1 MLSILSFIP
10 SPSLWSNE
18 ILQNSNPIVD
28 ISFGCVISSTIPM
41 FADYLVDVFAKSV
54 GKKISPSYHFHL
66 WERFF
71 FLIGYVYP
79 AIGYFILQ
87 SFFPSDLGTYFMYL
101 TNSQNV
107 WTAGSLLSL
116 THTAT
121 SEIWTFKTTVIMI
134 VCVGLSSAITP
145 FANTY
150 FSVAII
156 FYLVSL
162 VYVVIF
168 ISSYYRT
175 VLLMRNKGVQNL
187 SSGEYFCLMY
197 SSMLLVMMFVN
208 LIVPSILF
216 GACGPEVALIYSNF
230 ANIIAATLVSII
242 PNRVRQIR
250 LEFTEQS
257 LEMKQSFVR
266 YLSHEM
272 RTPVN
277 IALVGLNIHQQYLID
292 KNMLD
297 AECNETLS
305 DIKGA
310 IVVALE
316 TLNEV
321 LTYEKLY
328 SKVMVLEKSLEEP
341 RAFIVNSLNLFKVS
355 AQNLG
360 IQLIL
365 PDFFQYPN
373 SLSMPMDLQNK
384 RIDVD
389 VHKMGQV
396 LRNFVSNAMK
406 FTPSGGTVRVDMR
419 IGDLKSLQSDHGKPT
434 KKSSQEW
441 VDSMFFQE
449 VPSTTEWIE
458 ISVTDTGVGI
468 APENLHRVF
477 NEIIQFNPN
486 QNQGGNGSGLG
497 MYISKGIA
505 ELHGGSVGVQSDGLN
520 KGTRFCVWLPLTS
533 APPNQEIITIY
544 SRDADSMNTREG
556 QEESS
561 EYYPVP
567 VRKRSVLSVLVKS
580 NSTMHFKDMNRVHPE
595 GDEQNSCMSELLAPP
610 RMQHVKGKK
619 ETLVGLKMLM
629 VDDSATN
636 LKLCVKLFTRL
647 GADVDSA
654 SDGSIAVEMVRARME
669 MTISAAADEDNDIES
684 NVAKDRQYDIIVMDN
699 LMPVMGGMEAA
710 KEMRRSGFNQ
720 LIIGITGQIL
730 DEDMNSFIR
739 AGADLVLGKPLQCR
753 SLKLLLHHIQQHGT
767 ESRTGMRLVLES
779 QAFVWKTL

>member
-1 MLSILSFIP
+1 M
-10 SPSLWSNE
+10 
-18 ILQNSNPIVD
+18 V
-28 ISFGCVISSTIPM
+28 
-41 FADYLVDVFAKSV
+41 
-54 GKKISPSYHFHL
+54 
-66 WERFF
+66 
-71 FLIGYVYP
+71 
-79 AIGYFILQ
+79 
-87 SFFPSDLGTYFMYL
+87 
-101 TNSQNV
+101 
-107 WTAGSLLSL
+107 
-116 THTAT
+116 
-121 SEIWTFKTTVIMI
+121 
-134 VCVGLSSAITP
+134 
-145 FANTY
+145 
-150 FSVAII
+150 
-156 FYLVSL
+156 
-162 VYVVIF
+162 
-168 ISSYYRT
+168 
-175 VLLMRNKGVQNL
+175 
-187 SSGEYFCLMY
+187 
-197 SSMLLVMMFVN
+197 LVMMIIN
-208 LIVPSILF
+208 LIVPTILL
-216 GACGPEVALIYSNF
+216 GVCGQEIALLYTNFALIVV
-230 ANIIAATLVSII
+230 ATLISII

-250 LEFTEQS
+250 LENTENS
-257 LEMKQSFVR
+257 LEMKQAFVR

-277 IALVGLNIHQQYLID
+277 IALVGLGIHQQYLMD
-292 KNMLD
+292 QNKLD

-341 RAFIVNSLNLFKVS
+341 RAFISNSLNLFKVS

-365 PDFFQYPN
+365 PEIFQYPN

-396 LRNFVSNAMK
+396 LRNFVSNALK
-406 FTPSGGTVRVDMR
+406 FTPSGGNIKVEMR
-419 IGDLKSLQSDHGKPT
+419 IGDLRSLQSDHGKPT

-441 VDSMFFQE
+441 VDSIFFQE
-449 VPSTTEWIE
+449 VPPSEWIE

-699 LMPVMGGMEAA
+699 LMPVMNGQDACEL
-710 KEMRRSGFNQ
+710 MRSMGYNGIILGLTGNALPKDLAEYRS
-720 LIIGITGQIL
+720 
-730 DEDMNSFIR
+730 R
-739 AGADLVLGKPLQCR
+739 GANAVLTKP
-753 SLKLLLHHIQQHGT
+753 
-767 ESRTGMRLVLES
+767 
-779 QAFVWKTL
+779 